1 MAFAVNRIR
10 ELKGGTVICVD
21 EEVMAELPLP
31 VAGLF
36 SDKPMGQVAGKY
48 DDIQRAAQ
56 KLGTTLL
63 DIHMS
68 LQVLTTPSIP
78 FFRICEEGLFD
89 LKRNRFVNLVVE

>member
-1 MAFAVNRIR
+1 MAFVVNRIR
-10 ELKGGTVICVD
+10 ELQGGIVICAD

-56 KLGTTLL
+56 KLGTTLP

-68 LQVLTTPSIP
+68 LQELTTPP
-78 FFRICEEGLFD
+78 FLFSVSAKKVF
-89 LKRNRFVNLVVE
+89 LIVNGTGSLT

>member
-1 MAFAVNRIR
+1 MAFAINRIR
-10 ELKGGTVICVD
+10 ELQGGTVICVD
-21 EEVMAELPLP
+21 EEVIAELPLP

-48 DDIQRAAQ
+48 DNIQRATQ
-56 KLGTTLL
+56 KLGTTLQ

-78 FFRICEEGLFD
+78 SFRICEEGLFD